1 MAAPLARSSA
11 APQAALDALY
21 GEHHRAL
28 YAYFY
33 GHTADE
39 NQAADLLQETFL
51 RAWRRI
57 GELAEMEPGR
67 ERYWLF
73 GVARNLLI
81 DSYRRRAARPSEPL
95 DDAPEPAAPAG
106 DRDAALDLEAAIARL
121 PAEQREA
128 LALSALGGLTSAEIG
143 EALGRPAGTVRYLL
157 SLARKTLSEQ
167 LGVGDRAKE
176 MA

>member
-1 MAAPLARSSA
+1 VAAPLARSSA

-73 GVARNLLI
+73 GVI
-81 DSYRRRAARPSEPL
+81 DRSRRRAARQAEPL
-95 DDAPEPAAPAG
+95 DDAPEPVAPAG